1 LTNIRP
7 GSMCSGD
14 QRVHQPTGEKMVRI
28 NKVYTKKGD
37 KGETSLAYGKKI
49 GKDHPRVRA
58 YGTVDELNSLVG
70 IVRCFNQEKPESVRR
85 DKLETIL
92 QAIQQRLFDIGS
104 ILATD
109 PKSAP
114 KSMPAVSEKNVT
126 WLEDVIDAMNEELK
140 PLNSFVLPG
149 GSHVNAFLHQCRTVC
164 RRAERD
170 IVSLSRDEE
179 IEPNLI
185 AYINR
190 LSDALFVFSRWTA
203 STMNEKE
210 FLWEPG
216 QEDPE
221 DWGWGN

>member
-1 LTNIRP
+1 
-7 GSMCSGD
+7 
-14 QRVHQPTGEKMVRI
+14 MVRI
-28 NKVYTKKGD
+28 NKVYTKTGD
-37 KGETSLAYGKKI
+37 AGETSLAYGGRI
-49 GKDHPRVRA
+49 GKDHPRVQA

-70 IVRCFNQEKPESVRR
+70 IVRCFNLEKPESVRR

-92 QAIQQRLFDIGS
+92 QTIQQRLFDIGS
-104 ILATD
+104 LLATD
-109 PKSAP
+109 TKSAP
-114 KSMPAVSEKNVT
+114 KSAPSVTEENVK
-126 WLEDVIDAMNEELK
+126 WLEKVIDAMNEELT

-149 GSHVNAFLHQCRTVC
+149 GSPVNAFLHQCRTVC

-170 IVSLSRDEE
+170 IVSLSRDEK
-179 IEPNLI
+179 IDPNLI

-216 QEDPE
+216 KKDPE
-221 DWGWGN
+221 DWGW

>member
-1 LTNIRP
+1 MKGNN
-7 GSMCSGD
+7 
-14 QRVHQPTGEKMVRI
+14 RVDQPTGEAMVKI
-28 NKVYTKKGD
+28 NKVYTKTGD
-37 KGETSLAYGKKI
+37 KGETSLAYGKQI

-70 IVRCFNQEKPESVRR
+70 IVRCFNLEKPESVRR

-92 QAIQQRLFDIGS
+92 QNIQQRLFDIGS

-114 KSMPAVSEKNVT
+114 KNSMPAVSEQNVT
-126 WLEDVIDAMNEELK
+126 WLEKVIDAMNEELT

-170 IVSLSRDEE
+170 IVGLSRAEE
-179 IEPNLI
+179 IEANLL

-216 QEDPE
+216 TDDPK
-221 DWGWGN
+221 DWRWRTKGK

>member
-1 LTNIRP
+1 
-7 GSMCSGD
+7 
-14 QRVHQPTGEKMVRI
+14 MVRI

-37 KGETSLAYGKKI
+37 KGETSLAYGGKI

-70 IVRCFNQEKPESVRR
+70 IVRCFNLEKPESIRR

-104 ILATD
+104 VLATD
-109 PKSAP
+109 AKSAP
-114 KSMPAVSEKNVT
+114 KSKPSVTEANVA
-126 WLEDVIDAMNEELK
+126 WLEEVIDAMNEELT

-149 GSHVNAFLHQCRTVC
+149 GSPVNAFLHQCRTVC

-179 IEPNLI
+179 IDSNLM

-216 QEDPE
+216 QDDPD
-221 DWGWGN
+221 DWRWSR

>member
-1 LTNIRP
+1 
-7 GSMCSGD
+7 
-14 QRVHQPTGEKMVRI
+14 MVRI

-37 KGETSLAYGKKI
+37 QGETSLAYGKRV

-70 IVRCFNQEKPESVRR
+70 IVRCFNLKKPESVRR

-104 ILATD
+104 ILATGQ
-109 PKSAP
+109 KSDRKNVP
-114 KSMPAVSEKNVT
+114 SVSEKNVT
-126 WLEDVIDAMNEELK
+126 WLEDVIDAMNEELT

-149 GSHVNAFLHQCRTVC
+149 GGSVNAFLHQCRTVC

-170 IVSLSRDEE
+170 IVSLNREEE
-179 IEPNLI
+179 IEPNLL

-210 FLWEPG
+210 FLWQPG
-216 QEDPE
+216 KQDPN
-221 DWGWGN
+221 DWSW

>member
-1 LTNIRP
+1 
-7 GSMCSGD
+7 
-14 QRVHQPTGEKMVRI
+14 MVRI
-28 NKVYTKKGD
+28 SKVYTKKGD
-37 KGETSLAYGKKI
+37 KGETSLAYGKQI
-49 GKDHPRVRA
+49 GKDHSRVRA

-70 IVRCFNQEKPESVRR
+70 IVRCFNLEKPESVRR

-114 KSMPAVSEKNVT
+114 KSMPSISEQNVT
-126 WLEDVIDAMNEELK
+126 WLEQVIDAMNEELS

-149 GSHVNAFLHQCRTVC
+149 GSPVNAFLHQCRTVC

-179 IEPNLI
+179 IEANLL

-210 FLWEPG
+210 FLWQPG
-216 QEDPE
+216 KQDPD
-221 DWGWGN
+221 DWGWKSSNQ